1 VVEEVPSIMR
11 ACGAEEEAASFE
23 TAYPPACTKVLAKE
37 AKLLVK
43 IMRLYA
49 EDQEKNE
56 KQIMVCTLP
65 PI

>member
-1 VVEEVPSIMR
+1 MR
-11 ACGAEEEAASFE
+11 ACGAEEEAKSFE
-23 TAYPPACTKVLAKE
+23 TAYPPACTRVLAKE

-56 KQIMVCTLP
+56 KQIMVCNSSP
-65 PI
+65 M